1 MGKLFLG
8 FVVAVASLAL
18 VESLICN
25 KCSVSVFGFC
35 INRSNE
41 TCGNNDTVCYTGKA
55 VFPDITSFNG
65 FSNQGCRPND
75 TFCNGNTTSSL
86 LGINYTT
93 IISCCSSDR
102 CNPVTLS
109 GAPSTKMTFTAAVA
123 GAILASVLGS
133 ML

>member
-25 KCSVSVFGFC
+25 RCSVSVFGFC
-35 INRSNE
+35 IGSSNV
-41 TCGNNDTVCYTGKA
+41 TCGDSDTVCYTGKA
-55 VFPDITSFNG
+55 DFPDIPSFNG
-65 FSNQGCRPND
+65 FSNQGCRAND
-75 TFCNGNTTSSL
+75 TFCNGTTTSSL

-93 IISCCSSDR
+93 TITCCSSDR
-102 CNPVTLS
+102 CNRVN

>member
-35 INRSNE
+35 INSSNE
-41 TCGNNDTVCYTGKA
+41 TCAGNDSVCYTGKA
-55 VFPDITSFNG
+55 VFPSVSSFNG
-65 FSNQGCRPND
+65 FSNQGCRQND
-75 TFCNGNTTSSL
+75 TSCNGSTNSSL
-86 LGINYTT
+86 LGISYTT
-93 IISCCSSDR
+93 TISCCSSDR